1 MPSAA
6 VLWFLAAKE
15 FEAPANL
22 LLEKLLKKFEL
33 TFIFGGDTETFLS
46 SFPRT
51 SIVASPFVTGES
63 GKMSFTL
70 FGSGRVIR
78 VLALRISFA

>member
-15 FEAPANL
+15 FEAPANRL
-22 LLEKLLKKFEL
+22 LVKLLKKFEL
-33 TFIFGGDTETFLS
+33 NSIFEGGKETFLS
-46 SFPRT
+46 SFPKT
-51 SIVASPFVTGES
+51 SVVASSFIPGES
-63 GKMSFTL
+63 GKISFTL
-70 FGSGRVIR
+70 LASGRVIR